1 MARRGQRGIA
11 IAGRHVQHALPSA
24 EVYGLTKVFA
34 DNLQRPANNGVIAG
48 RPGCLLL
55 GFDR

>member
-11 IAGRHVQHALPSA
+11 VPGGHVQHALPGA

-48 RPGCLLL
+48 RLGSLLL